1 MPSLSTR
8 VLATPFSGI
17 RRFFDIVATM
27 DDIISLGVGQPDFV
41 TPEPILRAGIES
53 LRNGQTGYTA
63 NAGRIELRRKLSR
76 HIKDLYGA
84 EYDPESEIVITV
96 GVSEALYLTLTA
108 ILNPGDEVIV
118 PEPCYVAY
126 TPEVFFA
133 GGTPVVVETHSEN
146 NFELLPEDVERA
158 ITPRTKAILL
168 SYPSNPT
175 GAVISRDKME
185 RIGQLALEH
194 DFYLLSDETYDRLI
208 YGGAEHVCAGSLP
221 GLRSHT
227 VVMCAF
233 SKSYAMTGWRIGA
246 TLAPAGVSSAIL
258 KVHQYTI
265 MSAPTP
271 AQHAAEAALTPEGE
285 VEVQRM
291 VAEYDRRRKVMY
303 QGFLDLGL
311 PCVEPLGAF
320 YIFPSVA
327 HTGMTATEFAERLL
341 HEERVAMVP
350 GDAFGACGAGFVR
363 CTYATS
369 LEQIEQALERT
380 RRFLRRHGAL

>member
-8 VLATPFSGI
+8 VQEAPFSGI

-27 DDIISLGVGQPDFV
+27 DDVISLGVGQPDFV
-41 TPEPILRAGIES
+41 TPEPILRAGTES
-53 LRNGQTGYTA
+53 LRGGQTGYTA
-63 NAGRIELRRKLSR
+63 NAGRIELRRALAR
-76 HIKDLYGA
+76 HVRDLYGA

-96 GVSEALYLTLTA
+96 GVSEGLYLALTA
-108 ILNPGDEVIV
+108 ILNPGDEVII
-118 PEPCYVAY
+118 PEPCFVSYK
-126 TPEVFFA
+126 PEVSFA
-133 GGTPVVVETHSEN
+133 GGTPVVVETRAEN
-146 NFELLPEDVERA
+146 DFELLPEDVERA

-185 RIGQLALEH
+185 RIGQLVLEH
-194 DFYLLSDETYDRLI
+194 DLFLLSDETYDRLI

-227 VVMCAF
+227 IMMYAF

-246 TLAPAGVSSAIL
+246 TLAPAAVSSAIL

-271 AQHAAEAALTPEGE
+271 AQHAAEAALTPAGE
-285 VEVQRM
+285 KAVQSM
-291 VAEYDRRRKVMY
+291 VAEYDRRRRVMY
-303 QGFLDLGL
+303 QGFRDLGL

-320 YIFPSVA
+320 YVFPGVA
-327 HTGMTATEFAERLL
+327 HTGMTSEEFAERLL
-341 HEERVAMVP
+341 REERVAMVP

-369 LEQIEQALERT
+369 LEQIEEALERT
-380 RRFLRRHGAL
+380 GRFLRRHGAL